1 MTEMLERFQ
10 QFLLHQITIM
20 MGKQRRKILTQD
32 FSQQGK
38 SVSGSSRSR
47 SIFDSLYIDSESD
60 DNH

>member
-20 MGKQRRKILTQD
+20 MGKQRRKTLTQD

-38 SVSGSSRSR
+38 SASGSWRSH
-47 SIFDSLYIDSESD
+47 SIFDSLNSDGESD
-60 DNH
+60 DDF